1 MKPLQRMLVLVIAC
15 TALWTTGHAAG
26 LLGPSSADLARQG
39 LSVIESDPLERIPP
53 EVLAQLRGGT
63 APALRQRGLA
73 LRRQLDARPN
83 DPYLMHALATV
94 MYHQGSAR
102 EAMAIWRATS
112 RREPNLASAEL
123 MAGLQILYVQL
134 ATGKASAARAQLA
147 QLERKHGRD
156 PHFQLVRGEQAVH
169 ADQLPAAEAAYRK
182 AHELGPRLW
191 VTALNLGRFL
201 ERVRK
206 DATGAGALYQQ
217 ATQLAPQ
224 RPDPWNHQ
232 ATFLLKRDQPEAALA
247 ALRKVKAM
255 DPQAA
260 LPEWR
265 MAEMSAALGRHE
277 QARQW
282 YLAALATQPPAEQ
295 ALAMRVSLGDV
306 LLRLKRPDEARREIE
321 AVLKLKPLPPL
332 VFALGTLDES
342 EGKLDAAEQRYRQ
355 ILKASPGHALAAN
368 NLAMVLMKTGK
379 GSAEALSLA
388 EQARKAL
395 PNNAIVDGTW
405 GCAMVENRRGG
416 AAIKVLQAAAQAQA
430 EADAWTH
437 YCLGKALH
445 SERRDAEALVPL
457 QRVLALDVR
466 FTRRDEVERLLAQA
480 R

>member
-1 MKPLQRMLVLVIAC
+1 MKPLLRILIQVVAT
-15 TALWTTGHAAG
+15 TALWATSHAAG
-26 LLGPSSADLARQG
+26 LLGPTSADLARQG
-39 LSVIESDPLERIPP
+39 LSVTDTDPLERIPP

-83 DPYLMHALATV
+83 DPYVMHALATV
-94 MYHQGSAR
+94 MYHQGSGR

-123 MAGLQILYVQL
+123 MAGLQVLYLQL
-134 ATGKASAARAQLA
+134 ATGKTAAARAQLA
-147 QLERKHGRD
+147 QLEKQHGRD
-156 PHFQLVRGEQAVH
+156 PHFLLVRGEQAVQ
-169 ADQLPAAEAAYRK
+169 ADQLPAADAAYRK

-201 ERVRK
+201 DRVRK
-206 DATGAGALYQQ
+206 DAAGAGALYQQ

-224 RPDPWNHQ
+224 RPEPWNHQ
-232 ATFLLKRDQPEAALA
+232 ATFLLKQNQPDAALA
-247 ALRKVKAM
+247 ALRKVKAL
-255 DPQAA
+255 DSQAA

-265 MAEMSAALGRHE
+265 MAEMSNALGRHE
-277 QARQW
+277 EARKW
-282 YLAALATQPPAEQ
+282 YAAALATQPPAEQ
-295 ALAMRVSLGDV
+295 ALAMRVALGDV
-306 LLRLKRPDEARREIE
+306 LLRLKRTDEARREIE
-321 AVLKLKPLPPL
+321 AVLKVRPLPPL

-342 EGKLDAAEQRYRQ
+342 EGKFDAAEQRYRQ
-355 ILKASPGHALAAN
+355 ILKQTPGHALAAN

-379 GSAEALSLA
+379 GSAEALTLA

-405 GCAMVENRRGG
+405 GCAMVENQRGA
-416 AAIKVLQAAAQAQA
+416 AAIKVLQAAARAQID
-430 EADAWTH
+430 ADAWTH

-445 SERRDAEALVPL
+445 AERRDTEALAPL
-457 QRVLALDVR
+457 QRVLALDAR
-466 FTRRDEVERLLAQA
+466 FARRDEVERLLAQA